1 MSGKRY
7 WQKATVNRF
16 AADEL
21 RLGELRQRNYI
32 RLFIIYALIALIS
45 LARCLPISPSL
56 FGCLLNSF
64 RFVRLDSFL
73 FCTLFCCWHLS
84 ESSAKNNIQ
93 VCLSQSRLGEC
104 DKNKG
109 QKCWMLMLMA
119 MAMMLNLFAAG
130 YANDCH
136 FFIFN
141 RAQIHPQSARAE
153 ILSPLKCWFISDL
166 TDTLPRPLAVSL
178 SLFSL
183 AGMCPALAKLYLQAK
198 DASFVAGNKLAAVA
212 LDPLAGSLEMPHQ
225 SCLRLCPIPPPRL

>member
-1 MSGKRY
+1 M
-7 WQKATVNRF
+7 
-16 AADEL
+16 
-21 RLGELRQRNYI
+21 
-32 RLFIIYALIALIS
+32 IALIS
-45 LARCLPISPSL
+45 LARCLPIFPSL
-56 FGCLLNSF
+56 PRCLLNSF
-64 RFVRLDSFL
+64 HFVRLDSFL

-141 RAQIHPQSARAE
+141 RAQIHPQSGRAE
-153 ILSPLKCWFISDL
+153 ILSPLKCWFISYL

-225 SCLRLCPIPPPRL
+225 SCLRLCPIPPSRL

>member
-1 MSGKRY
+1 MSGTRY
-7 WQKATVNRF
+7 QQKAMINRF

-21 RLGELRQRNYI
+21 RLGELKQRNYI

-56 FGCLLNSF
+56 PRCLLNSF

-93 VCLSQSRLGEC
+93 VCLSQSRLGEG

-109 QKCWMLMLMA
+109 QKCWMLMLMV
-119 MAMMLNLFAAG
+119 MMLNLFAAG

-141 RAQIHPQSARAE
+141 RAQIHPQSARDTLATQML
-153 ILSPLKCWFISDL
+153 IHFGSDGYFASSSLRLPLTALSPLYFLW
-166 TDTLPRPLAVSL
+166 LA
-178 SLFSL
+178 
-183 AGMCPALAKLYLQAK
+183 CALL
-198 DASFVAGNKLAAVA
+198 
-212 LDPLAGSLEMPHQ
+212 
-225 SCLRLCPIPPPRL
+225 